1 MSVENLFGG
10 FAGNSGGKIQGI
22 GNDPT
27 KVGGMGN
34 PKSRLRAKTVL
45 PTEISIAQV
54 LKAKRE
60 LGQLD
65 AEVELG
71 KEIATTREQQVARL
85 VELQRINT
93 DYSKKMMSA
102 DQSVRT
108 LEAGHARSVAQY
120 QLGAAEIQAEFDGYQ
135 KAYEMSAEI
144 FGK

>member
-10 FAGNSGGKIQGI
+10 FAGNTGGKIQGI

-34 PKSRLRAKTVL
+34 PKSRLTARLVL
-45 PTEISIAQV
+45 PTEISAAAV

-71 KEIATTREQQVARL
+71 KEIAATREQQVARL
-85 VELQRINT
+85 VELQKINT
-93 DYSKKMMSA
+93 GYSEKMMSA
-102 DQSVRT
+102 DQSIRKI
-108 LEAGHARSVAQY
+108 EAGHARSVAQY
-120 QLGAAEIQAEFDGYQ
+120 QLNAAEIQAEFNGYQ

-144 FGK
+144 FG